1 MTNQQAPEAPSYEH
15 QRAIMVGERN
25 ASLDAYSRVV
35 YLTQT
40 ESRIYEAAFTNGWN
54 RLAALVEAQQP
65 APSAAGPCVICGSD
79 DPFTGT
85 CGSSDQRALCK
96 QPAPSAAAGAGQEP
110 PGIHALMC
118 VISSLRDTAHF
129 SDEEGEVTDDLRTL
143 RDWALAQAAA
153 PQPSPT
159 PQADSAPAEAVQRI
173 VHLRTDRERRVY
185 VAGPMTGLPE
195 YNFPLFNAT
204 AARLRSEGWHVENP
218 AEHGHVEGA
227 GWADYLRWDISRI
240 ATCGAIY
247 LLPGWSKSKGATLE
261 VHIASVLGLQV
272 LLADGAESPTAQPA
286 PAATP
291 TAASLAWNA
300 LRDLTGPLGE
310 DGVKIMGHIRT
321 YAQRQYEAGLAEGRA
336 APAAT
341 PQADSQPAPE
351 PADII
356 AGALQTSRGHAM
368 ELMQQAVDADRAAR
382 AAPQPATADAV
393 DAERWRELASMVE
406 EIHGGDD
413 VMTIELSSDAR
424 PAPHLK
430 SLLEFKFDYLAAQR
444 EVKP

>member
-1 MTNQQAPEAPSYEH
+1 M
-15 QRAIMVGERN
+15 
-25 ASLDAYSRVV
+25 
-35 YLTQT
+35 
-40 ESRIYEAAFTNGWN
+40 RI
-54 RLAALVEAQQP
+54 
-65 APSAAGPCVICGSD
+65 
-79 DPFTGT
+79 
-85 CGSSDQRALCK
+85 
-96 QPAPSAAAGAGQEP
+96 GQ
-110 PGIHALMC
+110 H
-118 VISSLRDTAHF
+118 
-129 SDEEGEVTDDLRTL
+129 
-143 RDWALAQAAA
+143 

-341 PQADSQPAPE
+341 PQADSQPAPSTWCCTA
-351 PADII
+351 PHAGCSTSTPRNRQWNLSQAPRNGTIRPT
-356 AGALQTSRGHAM
+356 AATCATAAATSGAL
-368 ELMQQAVDADRAAR
+368 LMC
-382 AAPQPATADAV
+382 PPTA
-393 DAERWRELASMVE
+393 
-406 EIHGGDD
+406 
-413 VMTIELSSDAR
+413 
-424 PAPHLK
+424 
-430 SLLEFKFDYLAAQR
+430 
-444 EVKP
+444 